1 MGVLS
6 HQAAEPSVVKYSNSK
21 ETKMTNNP
29 RESIAGSD
37 ESAENSH
44 STQQTSWREYFSFS
58 TDHKVIGIQ
67 YMVTTF
73 IFFLIG
79 GLLAMIIRG
88 ELITPESDVVP
99 RSLYNGLFTIHGTL
113 MIFLWIIPF
122 NAGIANYLVP
132 LMIGARDMAFPVLNA
147 IAFWL
152 IPPGGLL
159 LLSSFLLKSGAP
171 QAGWWSY
178 PPVSL
183 QSPYNQG
190 EVIWVLSLVII
201 GISSIMGGV
210 NFLTTIFWMRAPGMT
225 FFRMPIFVWS
235 VMSSQLL
242 QLFCLPALTGGLI
255 LLLLDIVAGTNF
267 FKPLEGGNPMLYQ
280 HLFWFYSHPAV
291 YVMVLPIFGILSE
304 ILPAFS
310 RNPLFGYRSV
320 AIATIGLA
328 VISTVVWVHHLFAAL
343 TPSWMRILFMFT
355 SMLVAVPTGIKE
367 FAWTATVWRGR
378 LHLLTPMLFALGG
391 VVMFLFAGITG
402 VMLAST
408 PFDLHVNNTYF
419 VVGHFHYVVYNTIT
433 MGIFA
438 GIYFW
443 FPKITGRM
451 YAEGWGKIH
460 FWLTFIGANLTFFP
474 MHPLGLHG
482 MVRRISSYDPQYQW
496 WNVLASLG
504 SFLLG
509 MSTLP
514 FIANIVV
521 SWLRG
526 PTAEDNPWHATGL
539 EWKTTSPP
547 PKENFEEIPI
557 VTEPPYHYN
566 DSDTYSG
573 SQAAAQE

>member
-1 MGVLS
+1 
-6 HQAAEPSVVKYSNSK
+6 
-21 ETKMTNNP
+21 MTNNS
-29 RESIAGSD
+29 REGIAGAD
-37 ESAENSH
+37 ERGENSD
-44 STQQTSWREYFSFS
+44 SQTTGWREYFSFS

-88 ELITPESDVVP
+88 ELITPQSDVVDRP
-99 RSLYNGLFTIHGTL
+99 LYNGLFTMHGTI

-122 NAGIANYLVP
+122 NAGLANYLVP

-147 IAFWL
+147 IAFWM
-152 IPPGGLL
+152 IPPGGIL
-159 LLSSFLLKSGAP
+159 LLSSFFLPSGPP

-178 PPVSL
+178 PPISIQNPSGHL
-183 QSPYNQG
+183 LNG
-190 EVIWVLSLVII
+190 EFIWILSLVII

-210 NFLTTIFWMRAPGMT
+210 NFITTIFWMRAPGMT
-225 FFRMPIFVWS
+225 FFRMPIFVWA
-235 VMSSQLL
+235 VLSSQLL
-242 QLFCLPALTGGLI
+242 QLFCLPSLTGGLI
-255 LLLLDIVAGTNF
+255 LLFFDLSLGTSF
-267 FKPLEGGNPMLYQ
+267 FNSTQNGSPILYQ

-291 YVMVLPIFGILSE
+291 YVMVLPVFGIFSE

-320 AIATIGLA
+320 AIATIGLS
-328 VISTVVWVHHLFAAL
+328 VISTLVWVHHMFASA
-343 TPSWMRILFMFT
+343 TPGWMRMFFMFT
-355 SMLVAVPTGIKE
+355 TMLVAVPTGIKV

-391 VVMFLFAGITG
+391 VVMFVFAGITG
-402 VMLAST
+402 VMLGST

-460 FWLTFIGANLTFFP
+460 FFLTFIGANLTFFP

-482 MVRRISSYDPQYQW
+482 MLRRVSSYAPEYQW
-496 WNVLASLG
+496 WNIVASLG

-514 FIANIVV
+514 FIANIVG
-521 SWLRG
+521 SLLRG
-526 PTAEDNPWHATGL
+526 PKAEDNPWHATGL
-539 EWKTTSPP
+539 EWKTSSPP

-566 DSDTYSG
+566 DSEPFEPE
-573 SQAAAQE
+573 AATQE